1 MYNIVLRDYDGLDI
15 VSTYLTNEEAQK
27 QLDKLVEIHNKYS
40 DCIDEC
46 IYDFIVDKF
55 SVYFSDIPELTIE
68 ISESLDFK
76 IDENEFEKFKKDK
89 ISKDIEAEK
98 QREEYRQKLHWV
110 LGFWHHLKEKGF
122 SKDCF
127 DWYDEDLDKAS
138 CERNVDSVVY
148 FREWFTKN
156 EDRLI
161 ANKEFLN
168 GGKKCIKLKN

>member
-1 MYNIVLRDYDGLDI
+1 MYSIVLRDHNGADVI
-15 VSTYLTNEEAQK
+15 STYLTNEEAQS

-40 DCIDEC
+40 DFDDK
-46 IYDFIVDKF
+46 YMLYFIVDKF
-55 SVYFSDIPELTIE
+55 SVHLSDIPELTIE

-89 ISKDIEAEK
+89 ILEDIEAEK
-98 QREEYRQKLHWV
+98 QREEYRQKYHWV
-110 LGFWHHLKEKGF
+110 SGFWHHLKEKGF

-127 DWYDEDLDKAS
+127 DWYDEEVDKAS
-138 CERNVDSVVY
+138 CERNIDSIVY

-161 ANKEFLN
+161 VNKKFLN
-168 GGKKCIKLKN
+168 GGKNV

>member
-1 MYNIVLRDYDGLDI
+1 MYSIVLRDYDGLDI

-40 DCIDEC
+40 DCIDGC
-46 IYDFIVDKF
+46 IYNFIYYKF
-55 SVYFSDIPELTIE
+55 NVYFSNIPELTIE

-89 ISKDIEAEK
+89 ILKDIDAEE
-98 QREEYRQKLHWV
+98 QREEYRQKYHWV
-110 LGFWHHLKEKGF
+110 SGFWHHLKEKGF

-127 DWYDEDLDKAS
+127 DWYDEELDKAS

-148 FREWFTKN
+148 FREWFAKN

-161 ANKEFLN
+161 VNKKFLN
-168 GGKKCIKLKN
+168 GGKNV

>member
-1 MYNIVLRDYDGLDI
+1 MYSIVLRDYDGLDI

-27 QLDKLVEIHNKYS
+27 QLDKLVEIHNRYS
-40 DCIDEC
+40 DCCDKYMC
-46 IYDFIVDKF
+46 DFIVDKF
-55 SVYFSDIPELTIE
+55 SVYLSNIPELTIE

-89 ISKDIEAEK
+89 ISKDVEREK
-98 QREEYRQKLHWV
+98 QCEEYIQKLHSV
-110 LGFWHHLKEKGF
+110 TGFWHHLKEKGF

-127 DWYDEDLDKAS
+127 DWYDEELDKAS

-161 ANKEFLN
+161 VSKKFLN
-168 GGKKCIKLKN
+168 GGKNV

>member
-1 MYNIVLRDYDGLDI
+1 MYNIVLRDHDGVEI
-15 VSTYLTNEEAQK
+15 VSTYLTNEEAQI

-40 DCIDEC
+40 DCIDGC
-46 IYDFIVDKF
+46 IYNFIYYKF
-55 SVYFSDIPELTIE
+55 NVYFSNIPELTIE

-89 ISKDIEAEK
+89 ILKDIETDK

-110 LGFWHHLKEKGF
+110 TGFWHHLKEKGF

-127 DWYDEDLDKAS
+127 DWYDEELDKAS

-161 ANKEFLN
+161 VNKKFLN
-168 GGKKCIKLKN
+168 GGKNV

>member
-1 MYNIVLRDYDGLDI
+1 MYNIVLRDHDGANVI
-15 VSTYLTNEEAQK
+15 STYLTNEEAQN
-27 QLDKLVEIHNKYS
+27 QLDKLVEIHNKYL
-40 DCIDEC
+40 DFDDK
-46 IYDFIVDKF
+46 YMFDFIVNKF
-55 SVYFSDIPELTIE
+55 SVYLSDIPELTIE

-89 ISKDIEAEK
+89 ILKDIEAEK

-161 ANKEFLN
+161 ANKKFLN
-168 GGKKCIKLKN
+168 GGKNV

>member
-1 MYNIVLRDYDGLDI
+1 MYNIVLRDHDGVEI
-15 VSTYLTNEEAQK
+15 VSTYLTNEEAQN
-27 QLDKLVEIHNKYS
+27 QLDNLVEIHNKYS
-40 DCIDEC
+40 DFDDK
-46 IYDFIVDKF
+46 YMLYFIVDKF
-55 SVYFSDIPELTIE
+55 SVHLSDIPELTIE

-89 ISKDIEAEK
+89 ILKDVEREK

-110 LGFWHHLKEKGF
+110 TGFWHHLKEKGF

-127 DWYDEDLDKAS
+127 DWYDEELDKAS

-161 ANKEFLN
+161 VNKKFLN
-168 GGKKCIKLKN
+168 GGKNV

>member
-1 MYNIVLRDYDGLDI
+1 MYSIVLRDRDSVDI
-15 VSTYLTNEEAQK
+15 ISTYLKNEEAQN

-40 DCIDEC
+40 DFADKY
-46 IYDFIVDKF
+46 IYDKIVNIF
-55 SVYFSDIPELTIE
+55 SVYLSDIPELTIE

-89 ISKDIEAEK
+89 ILKDIDAEK
-98 QREEYRQKLHWV
+98 QREENRQKLHWV
-110 LGFWHHLKEKGF
+110 TGFWHHLKEKGF

-127 DWYDEDLDKAS
+127 DWYDEELDKAS

-148 FREWFTKN
+148 FREWFAKN

-161 ANKEFLN
+161 VNKKFLN
-168 GGKKCIKLKN
+168 GGKNV

>member
-1 MYNIVLRDYDGLDI
+1 MYSIVLRDYDRVDI

-40 DCIDEC
+40 DCDDKYMC
-46 IYDFIVDKF
+46 DFVYDKF
-55 SVYFSDIPELTIE
+55 SVYLSDIPEMTIE

-76 IDENEFEKFKKDK
+76 IDKNEFELFKSEK

-98 QREEYRQKLHWV
+98 QREEYRQKYHWV
-110 LGFWHHLKEKGF
+110 SGFWHHLKEKGF

-127 DWYDEDLDKAS
+127 DWYDEYLDNAS

-148 FREWFTKN
+148 FRDWFARN

-161 ANKEFLN
+161 INKKFLN
-168 GGKKCIKLKN
+168 GGKNV

>member
-1 MYNIVLRDYDGLDI
+1 MYSIVLRDYDGLDI

-40 DCIDEC
+40 DCIDGC
-46 IYDFIVDKF
+46 IYNFIYYKF
-55 SVYFSDIPELTIE
+55 SVYLSDIPELTIE

-89 ISKDIEAEK
+89 ILKDIETDK

-110 LGFWHHLKEKGF
+110 TGFWHHLKEKGF

-127 DWYDEDLDKAS
+127 DWYDEELDKAS

-161 ANKEFLN
+161 VNKKFLN
-168 GGKKCIKLKN
+168 GGKNV

>member
-1 MYNIVLRDYDGLDI
+1 MYNIVLRDHDGVDI
-15 VSTYLTNEEAQK
+15 ISTYLTNEEAQS
-27 QLDKLVEIHNKYS
+27 QLDNLVEIHNKYS
-40 DCIDEC
+40 DCIDGC
-46 IYDFIVDKF
+46 IYNFIYYKF
-55 SVYFSDIPELTIE
+55 NVYFSNIPELTIE

-89 ISKDIEAEK
+89 ILKDIETDK

-110 LGFWHHLKEKGF
+110 TGFWHHLKEKGF

-127 DWYDEDLDKAS
+127 DWYDEELDKAS

-161 ANKEFLN
+161 VNKKFLN
-168 GGKKCIKLKN
+168 GGKNV